1 MEEPLIGHVSDT
13 AFMVAAFRAAE
24 TERPD
29 SLFRDPLAGSLAG
42 ERGKEIV
49 AKLPKWFLGA
59 WTVALRTVIIDDF
72 IGTALQNGVDTVLNL
87 GAGLDTRPYRMA
99 LSPSLQWIEVDYPHV
114 IAWKNS
120 RLADER
126 PTCRLERI
134 GLDFADLPAR
144 QRLFSDLGSRSAKIL
159 VLTEGVIPY
168 LSNEEVAALASE
180 LRKIE
185 QVRFLIVDYYSR
197 EALRYRHRKI
207 RINRLMKNAPFRF
220 EPKDWFQFFDSLGWR
235 PREVRY
241 IAEEARRLN
250 RRVPWPWLQRM
261 LIGIGMFFMG
271 ARRKEVVRKFAAYVL
286 LEPK

>member
-1 MEEPLIGHVSDT
+1 MEEPLIRHVSDT

-24 TERPD
+24 SERPD
-29 SLFRDPLAGSLAG
+29 SMFRDPLASSLAG

-72 IGTALQNGVDTVLNL
+72 IATALQDGVDTVLNL

-99 LSPSLQWIEVDYPHV
+99 LPPSLQWIEVDYPDV

-120 RLADER
+120 RLSGER
-126 PTCRLERI
+126 PICRLERI
-134 GLDFADLPAR
+134 GLDFADMPAR
-144 QRLFSDLGSRSAKIL
+144 QKLLSEIGSRSTKIL

-185 QVRFLIVDYYSR
+185 QVQFLVVDYYSPD
-197 EALRYRHRKI
+197 ALRYRHRKV
-207 RINRLMKNAPFRF
+207 RINRLMKNAPFHF

-241 IAEEARRLN
+241 IADEARRRN
-250 RRVPWPWLQRM
+250 RPAPWPWLQRM
-261 LIGIGMFFMG
+261 LIKLGAFFMG
-271 ARRKEVVRKFAAYVL
+271 ARRKEAIRKFAAYVL

>member
-1 MEEPLIGHVSDT
+1 MEEPLIRHVSDT

-24 TERPD
+24 SERPD
-29 SLFRDPLAGSLAG
+29 SMFRDPLASSLAG

-72 IGTALQNGVDTVLNL
+72 IATALQDGVDTVLNL

-99 LSPSLQWIEVDYPHV
+99 LPPSLQWIEVDYPHV

-120 RLADER
+120 RLSGER
-126 PTCRLERI
+126 PICRLERI

-144 QRLFSDLGSRSAKIL
+144 QKLLSEIGSRATKVV

-168 LSNEEVAALASE
+168 FSNEEVAALTSE

-185 QVRFLIVDYYSR
+185 QVRFLVADYYSPD
-197 EALRYRHRKI
+197 ALRYRHRKV

-220 EPKDWFQFFDSLGWR
+220 EPKDWFQFFEAVGWQ

-241 IAEEARRLN
+241 IADEADRRN
-250 RRVPWPWLQRM
+250 RPAPWPWLQRV
-261 LIGIGMFFMG
+261 LIKIGVFFMG
-271 ARRKEVVRKFAAYVL
+271 RRRRETIRKFAAYVL